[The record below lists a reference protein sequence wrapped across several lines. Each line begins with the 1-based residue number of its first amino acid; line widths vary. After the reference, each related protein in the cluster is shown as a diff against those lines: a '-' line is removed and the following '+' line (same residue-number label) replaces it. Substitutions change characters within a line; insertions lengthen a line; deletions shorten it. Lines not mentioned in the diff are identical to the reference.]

1 MSHRLFS
8 RDSMIWKIDREM
20 ILLLGG
26 GRALLMQL
34 AHPKVAAGVGNHSQ
48 FQEDPIGRLQRT
60 MNTMWLIVFDEWDQ
74 AQTALRR
81 VKEVHCRVEGTTRD
95 GEALPSG
102 TPYAARDPELL
113 LWVHATLV
121 DSAIRVYEL
130 LVHSLSREQK
140 IEYYEET
147 KRLAHLF
154 DVPESLMPVSLE
166 AFERYMSQMIG
177 GGAISVG
184 ASARAMAQ
192 EILYP
197 RPWVLKMGGPL
208 FAFITAGLL
217 PEKLR
222 DGYGLA
228 WNEPRERI
236 FRLLTASLRT
246 FHPLLPAPIRVVPQ
260 ARAAEK
266 RLGSKTF

>member
-1 MSHRLFS
+1 MV
-8 RDSMIWKIDREM
+8 
-20 ILLLGG
+20 LLLGG

-48 FQEDPIGRLQRT
+48 FQEDPLGRLQRT
-60 MNTMWLIVFDEWDQ
+60 MNTMWSIVFDEWDQ
-74 AQTALRR
+74 AQAALRR
-81 VKEVHCRVEGTTRD
+81 VKEIHSRVEGTTRD
-95 GEALPSG
+95 GDALPSG

-121 DSAIRVYEL
+121 DSALRVYEL
-130 LVHSLSREQK
+130 LVHSLSKEQR
-140 IEYYEET
+140 IEYYEQT
-147 KRLAHLF
+147 KRLAYLF

-166 AFERYMSQMIG
+166 AFDLYMSNMIAG
-177 GGAISVG
+177 NVISVG
-184 ASARAMAQ
+184 STAQAMAQ

-228 WNEPRERI
+228 WNDRRARL
-236 FRLLTASLRT
+236 FRLVTASLRT
-246 FHPLLPAPIRVVPQ
+246 FHPLLPARIRVVPH
-260 ARAAEK
+260 ARAAIK
-266 RLGSKTF
+266 RLG